1 MTKTARTTQPLKRD
15 AMKLKKDIAV
25 SETGFIFNPATG
37 DSFSSNSVGLE
48 IISLLK
54 TGKTQKEIIKT
65 ITAKYNIKS
74 LEFEKDYDDFISQ
87 LNGFNLAEKL
97 RK

>member
-1 MTKTARTTQPLKRD
+1 
-15 AMKLKKDIAV
+15 MKLKKDIAV

-37 DSFSSNSVGLE
+37 DSFSSNRVGLE

-54 TGKTQKEIIKT
+54 AGKTQKEIIKL
-65 ITAKYNIKS
+65 ITAKYQITPP
-74 LEFEKDYDDFISQ
+74 EFEKDYEDFISQ
-87 LNGFNLAEKL
+87 LNDFSLAERP

>member
-1 MTKTARTTQPLKRD
+1 
-15 AMKLKKDIAV
+15 MKIKKDIAV

-37 DSFSSNSVGLE
+37 DSFSSNRVGLE

-54 TGKTQKEIIKT
+54 AGKTHKEIIKA
-65 ITAKYNIKS
+65 ITAKYKIKS
-74 LEFEKDYDDFISQ
+74 LEFEKDYDDFMSQ
-87 LNGFNLAEKL
+87 LNGFNLAEKP